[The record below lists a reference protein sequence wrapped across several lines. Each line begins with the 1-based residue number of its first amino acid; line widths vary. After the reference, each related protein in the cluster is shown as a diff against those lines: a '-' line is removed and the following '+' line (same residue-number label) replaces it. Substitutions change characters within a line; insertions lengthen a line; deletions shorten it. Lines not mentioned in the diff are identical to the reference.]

1 LLVDI
6 QKFGEEETAR
16 VYIAGRLSEA
26 KRVEQ
31 TFSERGIDYAVEIE
45 AFRTNLLGFLPTEY
59 EGVAF
64 YVLSRQAALC
74 RRALEDAGLTVG
86 LVDHDPKEARDR

>member
-1 LLVDI
+1 MLVDI
-6 QKFGEEETAR
+6 EQFGGEELAR

-26 KRVEQ
+26 KRVER
-31 TFSERGIDYAVEIE
+31 TLSERGVDYAVEIE

-64 YVLSRQAALC
+64 YVPSRQASLC
-74 RRALEDAGLTVG
+74 RRALQDSGLTVG
-86 LVDHDPKEARDR
+86 LVDHGPDETPER

>member
-1 LLVDI
+1 MLVEIDE
-6 QKFGEEETAR
+6 FGGEETAR

-26 KRVEQ
+26 KRVER
-31 TFSERGIDYAVEIE
+31 TLSERGIDYAVEIE

-64 YVLSRQAALC
+64 YVLSQQASLC
-74 RRALEDAGLTVG
+74 RRALEEAGLTVG
-86 LVDHDPKEARDR
+86 LVDHDPEEAPDQ